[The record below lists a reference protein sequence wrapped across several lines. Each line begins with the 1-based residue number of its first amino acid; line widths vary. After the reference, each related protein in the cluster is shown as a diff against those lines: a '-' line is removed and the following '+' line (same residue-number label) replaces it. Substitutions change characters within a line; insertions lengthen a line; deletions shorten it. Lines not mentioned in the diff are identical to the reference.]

1 MEGGEKRSGGVE
13 EREKGHREEMD
24 GMGGR
29 AWVASSLN
37 FLLPL
42 STHPC
47 APLPNVKYSEAR
59 QWSDVACMLK
69 YMWVQKLCVIDRVN
83 MCACM
88 GVGLGEGT
96 CVTIAGASSDE
107 Q

>member
-1 MEGGEKRSGGVE
+1 MEGGERRSGGVE

-29 AWVASSLN
+29 ARVASSLN

-42 STHPC
+42 PTLPC
-47 APLPNVKYSEAR
+47 APLPNVKCSEVK
-59 QWSDVACMLK
+59 QWSDVACILE
-69 YMWVQKLCVIDRVN
+69 YMWVQKFCIIYRVN

-88 GVGLGEGT
+88 GVGEGDM
-96 CVTIAGASSDE
+96 CNDCRCK
-107 Q
+107 